1 MAQKHKLHIGQ
12 MIKAVF
18 DKSGMSVSEL
28 ARRINTTRSN
38 VYFIFERPSID
49 VEKLMEICKALEH
62 NFFDDIQAIG
72 GMKSNLCPREFH
84 ISLSL
89 DTLDDDKAKLLA
101 DFLQTLNGKTVCN
114 ND

>member
-1 MAQKHKLHIGQ
+1 MAKKHNLHIGQ

-62 NFFDDIQAIG
+62 NFFDDIQVIG
-72 GMKSNLCPREFH
+72 GMKSTLCPREFH
-84 ISLSL
+84 ISLN
-89 DTLDDDKAKLLA
+89 TLDDDKAKLLA
-101 DFLQTLNGKTVCN
+101 DLLQTLNGKTVCD